1 MNPYLV
7 DLQDILDAP
16 GLSLEVQEDYALA
29 ELVVGGE
36 AFPLTGPVSVAA
48 TITNAGEGYV
58 LTGSVAAEV
67 NATCSRCLCEFHLML
82 EGELEGLW
90 VRPSAETTEDVS
102 GFVSD
107 NGTIDLS
114 EALLAGLVVEV
125 PFAPIHDPEC
135 AGLCPTCGADLNVES
150 CDCADAPDAGQPF
163 ASLSRLLSTTESDSS
178 TE

>member
-7 DLQDILDAP
+7 DLRDILEAP
-16 GLSLEVQEDYALA
+16 GLSLDVQEEYPLA

-36 AFPLTGPVSVAA
+36 VFPLTGPVSVAA

-67 NATCSRCLCEFHLML
+67 NATCSRCLCEFHLQL

-90 VRPSAETTEDVS
+90 VRPTAETTEDVS
-102 GFVSD
+102 GFVSE
-107 NGTIDLS
+107 NGAIDLS

-125 PFAPIHDPEC
+125 PFAPVHDLEC
-135 AGLCPTCGADLNVES
+135 AGLCPTCGADLNVEA
-150 CDCADAPDAGQPF
+150 CDCADVPDVDHPF
-163 ASLSRLLSTTESDSS
+163 ASLSRLLSSTESDLSA
-178 TE
+178 E